1 MLSHPAV
8 LAALGAVLES
18 PILQAFENAVDTVV
32 TKMRPFVRNR
42 NQCLANI
49 IEALADCGAFLQ
61 VSTVFALRES
71 DRSSNVA
78 SVAAPREISL
88 RTGLDNSQA

>member
-1 MLSHPAV
+1 MLSHPAP

-32 TKMRPFVRNR
+32 TNIRLNR

-49 IEALADCGAFLQ
+49 TEALADCGAFLQ
-61 VSTVFALRES
+61 VSTVFALWAL

-78 SVAAPREISL
+78 LVAAPREISL
-88 RTGLDNSQA
+88 RNALDDSQPS